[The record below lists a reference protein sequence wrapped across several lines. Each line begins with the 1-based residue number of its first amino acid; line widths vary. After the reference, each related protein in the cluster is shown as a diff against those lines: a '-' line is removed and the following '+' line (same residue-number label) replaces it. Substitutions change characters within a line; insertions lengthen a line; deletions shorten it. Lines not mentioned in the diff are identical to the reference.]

1 MNNAISPWISLLWHP
16 GSGVLIL
23 LLVLAAFIDLRTWRI
38 PNWLTA
44 AGMAWGLV
52 WSMASAPTVTGGA
65 LASLAGL
72 GLGLAF
78 FLPMWLIRVM
88 GAGDVKLMAMVGA
101 FLGPV
106 ETVKAALVV
115 FIVGGLVVLFYAFA
129 HSALRR
135 LARNMRDIAASMVV
149 PGMPMWRP
157 ELAGSSIGKLP
168 YGVSISLGTIAF
180 LSLRQLGYA

>member
-1 MNNAISPWISLLWHP
+1 MWHP
-16 GSGVLIL
+16 GTGVLIL

-44 AGMAWGLV
+44 VGMAWGLG
-52 WSMASAPTVTGGA
+52 WNMASAPSVTTGV

-72 GLGLAF
+72 GLGLAL

-106 ETVKAALVV
+106 ETIKAALVV
-115 FIVGGLVVLFYAFA
+115 FIVGGLAVLFYAFA
-129 HSALRR
+129 NNAFRR
-135 LARNMRDIAASMVV
+135 LARNMKDITASLVI
-149 PGMPMWRP
+149 PGMPIWRP
-157 ELAGSSIGKLP
+157 ELAGASIGKLP